1 MHDLLSSLIGV
12 PAVILLSGGLGIVFV
27 TLLSRL
33 RQRPDQPPIRW
44 AHLVFGV
51 GLTGAGTLLLQLDI
65 AVVGV
70 R

>member
-12 PAVILLSGGLGIVFV
+12 PAVILLSGGLGIVAV

-33 RQRPDQPPIRW
+33 RVRADRKPIRW

-65 AVVGV
+65 AVIGV

>member
-1 MHDLLSSLIGV
+1 MHELLSSLIGV
-12 PAVILLSGGLGIVFV
+12 PAVILLAAGLGIVAV
-27 TLLSRL
+27 TVLSRV
-33 RQRPDQPPIRW
+33 RVRPGRPPIRW

-51 GLTGAGTLLLQLDI
+51 GLTGAGALLLQLDV